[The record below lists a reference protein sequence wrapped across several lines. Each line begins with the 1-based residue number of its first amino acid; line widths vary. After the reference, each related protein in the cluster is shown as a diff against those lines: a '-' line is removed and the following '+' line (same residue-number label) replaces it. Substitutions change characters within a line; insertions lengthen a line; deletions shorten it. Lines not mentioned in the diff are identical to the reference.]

1 MGFCFVKLLISFSR
15 VIKKHGNLLM
25 QSIPFRG
32 INIVAMKTFLIA
44 AGICIIALLLLG
56 TIGFFALRFFLKKA
70 GPPQYPDPPA
80 KDPQEL
86 PPYPEG
92 MLRGDI

>member
-1 MGFCFVKLLISFSR
+1 
-15 VIKKHGNLLM
+15 
-25 QSIPFRG
+25 
-32 INIVAMKTFLIA
+32 MKTFLIA

-56 TIGFFALRFFLKKA
+56 TIGFFALRFFLRKA
-70 GPPQYPDPPA
+70 GPPQYPDPPV